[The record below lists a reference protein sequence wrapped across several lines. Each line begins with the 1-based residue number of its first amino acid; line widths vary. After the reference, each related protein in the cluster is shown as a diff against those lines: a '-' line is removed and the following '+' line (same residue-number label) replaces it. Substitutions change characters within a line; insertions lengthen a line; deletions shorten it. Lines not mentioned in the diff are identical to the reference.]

1 MHKMLGMKLALE
13 EKILSFVTYTI
24 IQNITISEIC
34 ALHLTHPSAHPE
46 PMLWRLESSWGFSA
60 LLKGHTSV
68 GVLKVERMLIIH
80 SPHRRFLPEPRFEP
94 TNSGYKSDALLIW
107 PRLPPL
113 IKIVP

>member
-13 EKILSFVTYTI
+13 EEKIFVIVSYTI
-24 IQNITISEIC
+24 LQNITSEIC

-46 PMLWRLESSWGFSA
+46 QWAANAAAPGEHWGFGA
-60 LLKGHTSV
+60 LLKGLPSV
-68 GVLKVERMLIIH
+68 GYWRWRERSIH
-80 SPHRRFLPEPRFEP
+80 SPHWQFLPEPRFEP
-94 TNSGYKSDALLIW
+94 TNSGYKSLIR